1 MARVGNK
8 LPTLSDANETIAQQR
23 PAHDAQFTMSTNDFP
38 SHADTNPSSLGWM
51 QGFPPPPDKLLRF
64 DDGSYYNFPQ
74 RRWSFS
80 HMRELLPTSRVTRG
94 DGPVC
99 ALPRADRDDLD
110 AVPFTTMEGR
120 ASTWGDAFAANYTD
134 GVVVLHRGRII
145 YEKYFGALQADLVHS
160 AFSVTKSFVGTLAA
174 TQVYD
179 GSLDDTK
186 LVAHYIPELRDTA
199 YGDATVRQVLDMT
212 VGVRYSEAY
221 ADPTADIHAYA
232 RAGGMRARPRDY
244 AGPQTFYDYLVT
256 LKKEGEHGTGFT
268 YKTVNSEVLAWIVK
282 RVAGV
287 RLADLTSQQIW
298 SKLGCEYDALYQ
310 VDSVGTEAGGG
321 GLNTTLRDLAR
332 FGEGMRCNGSFNGQQ
347 IVPAAVVADIRH
359 GGVRAHFVTAGYAT
373 LPGWSYRNMWW
384 VSHDAH
390 QCFTA
395 RGIHGQ
401 LIWVDPKAEMVIARY
416 GSHPTAANTFID
428 PNSLPAY
435 RALGEHLLRG

>member
-1 MARVGNK
+1 MTTFNSE
-8 LPTLSDANETIAQQR
+8 P
-23 PAHDAQFTMSTNDFP
+23 PDAQSF
-38 SHADTNPSSLGWM
+38 ADAAATEPRTLGWM

-64 DDGSYYNFPQ
+64 DDGSYYEFPQ

-80 HMRELLPTSRVTRG
+80 HMRELLPTSRVSRG

-110 AVPFTTMEGR
+110 AVPFTTMDGHK
-120 ASTWGDAFAANYTD
+120 STWGEAFATNYTD
-134 GVVVLHRGRII
+134 GVVVLHRGRIV

-160 AFSVTKSFVGTLAA
+160 AFSVTKSFVGTHAA
-174 TQVYD
+174 MRVYD
-179 GSLDDTK
+179 GSLDANAQVT
-186 LVAHYIPELRDTA
+186 HYVPELRDSA
-199 YGDATVRQVLDMT
+199 YGDATVRQVMDMT
-212 VGVRYSEAY
+212 IGVRYSEAY

-244 AGPQTFYDYLVT
+244 AGPPTFYDYLRT
-256 LKKEGEHGTGFT
+256 LKKEGEHGVGFT

-287 RLADLTSQQIW
+287 RLADLTSTEIW

-332 FGEGMRCNGSFNGQQ
+332 FGEAMRCEGSFNGQQ
-347 IVPAAVVADIRH
+347 IVPAAVVADIR
-359 GGVRAHFVTAGYAT
+359 GGADRARFATAGYVT

-416 GSHPTAANTFID
+416 GSHPLAANTFID

-435 RALGEHLLRG
+435 RTLGEHLLRG